1 MKFSWKKS
9 LLVICKIL
17 GLFVD
22 TLTEDG
28 KYSLFNMDSLRQ
40 TIQMQLS
47 NKESRLLIF
56 LLVFEIYI
64 KFYSF
69 WK

>member
-69 WK
+69 

>member
-9 LLVICKIL
+9 LLSICKIL

>member
-28 KYSLFNMDSLRQ
+28 KNSLFNMDSLRQ

-69 WK
+69 

>member
-28 KYSLFNMDSLRQ
+28 KYSLFNMNSLRQ

-69 WK
+69 

>member
-28 KYSLFNMDSLRQ
+28 KNSLFNMDSLRQ